1 MKNNKVLIIAEIG
14 VNHNGKLE
22 FAKKL
27 MLKAK
32 KSGADFVKFQS
43 FKVNELVKNNAAL
56 ASYQK
61 TNLKKNINQYQ
72 MLKKYEIG
80 DDFHKSLIKFSKKIN
95 IKFLTSPFDILS
107 IKYLRKFNLS
117 HYKVPSGEITNIPYL
132 ELIGSLN
139 KTTFIST
146 GMSNLSEIKKALNVL
161 VSNGLSKNKIY
172 VLHCHTDY
180 PSRNEDLNLFSI
192 RYLKDKLNVKI
203 GYSDHSLG
211 SEASIAAVAL
221 GAKVIEKH
229 ITLNKNLP
237 GPDHRASMNVKE
249 FDSFVSSIRKTE
261 KTIGTYKK
269 EPSKRELKILKLVR
283 KSIYAKKNIYK
294 GEYFS
299 VDNLTTKRPL
309 KGIPASEWHKLIG
322 KKAQKNFN
330 KDDLIK

>member
-43 FKVNELVKNNAAL
+43 FNVNELVKNNAAL

-61 TNLKKNINQYQ
+61 RNLKKNINQYQ

-229 ITLNKNLP
+229 ITLDKNLP
-237 GPDHRASMNVKE
+237 GPDHKASMNVKE